1 MGGMG
6 KWMVPP
12 ALAAVLMFGACSDG
26 TISAEE
32 EPAEQEDVI
41 CNGEVLGPGACSDDT
56 IPPEEEPAEQED
68 VICNGQV
75 VPKPGQ
81 LGQAAAGEPFT
92 YRSLDGEIVVIID
105 QHKITTTVRCTNTVE
120 VWGGSKEPTTVAG
133 DGPHENLNGKHIK
146 DWLDPGLCR
155 SFLLPGDL
163 KITMSADELYRPV
176 HTTSIYDGGECFEI
190 DNNTNTLRHRCV
202 DAVEA
207 VQREAD
213 ETDGETAE
221 ITVDIETNVMS
232 FTNVYDEQPGAEGGP
247 PVKVYETVPLAT
259 SGGFAD
265 PKKVN
270 DLFDDPRQPAT

>member
-12 ALAAVLMFGACSDG
+12 ALAAVLVFGACSDG
-26 TISAEE
+26 TTSAEE

-41 CNGEVLGPGACSDDT
+41 CND
-56 IPPEEEPAEQED
+56 
-68 VICNGQV
+68 QV

-92 YRSLDGEIVVIID
+92 YRSLDGEIVVQING
-105 QHKITTTVRCTNTVE
+105 HKITTTVRCTNTVE
-120 VWGGSKEPTTVAG
+120 VWG
-133 DGPHENLNGKHIK
+133 DPHENLNGKHIK
-146 DWLDPGLCR
+146 DWLDPGLR
-155 SFLLPGDL
+155 RTFLLPGDL
-163 KITMSADELYRPV
+163 KITMSADGPQRVV
-176 HTTSIYDGGECFEI
+176 HTTSIYDGGQCFEI
-190 DNNTNTLRHRCV
+190 DNNTNTLRHRCA
-202 DAVEA
+202 DAAESA
-207 VQREAD
+207 QREAD

-221 ITVDIETNVMS
+221 ITVSVETDVLS
-232 FTNVYDEQPGAEGGP
+232 FTNIYDEQPDAEGGP

-270 DLFDDPRQPAT
+270 DLFDDPRLAAT